1 VLIHA
6 YTIQNWTKVAML
18 LSLECVMD
26 GFNVANLT
34 TIIMQTIY
42 INGSIFCI
50 LKLISKKLISFGAN
64 EVSVF

>member
-1 VLIHA
+1 
-6 YTIQNWTKVAML
+6 
-18 LSLECVMD
+18 MD

-34 TIIMQTIY
+34 TIIMQAIY
-42 INGSIFCI
+42 INGRIFWI

>member
-1 VLIHA
+1 
-6 YTIQNWTKVAML
+6 ML

-34 TIIMQTIY
+34 TIIMQAIY
-42 INGSIFCI
+42 INGRIFWI

>member
-1 VLIHA
+1 MLIHA

-18 LSLECVMD
+18 LSLKCVMD

-34 TIIMQTIY
+34 TIIMQAIY
-42 INGSIFCI
+42 INGGIFWI

-64 EVSVF
+64 EVSVV